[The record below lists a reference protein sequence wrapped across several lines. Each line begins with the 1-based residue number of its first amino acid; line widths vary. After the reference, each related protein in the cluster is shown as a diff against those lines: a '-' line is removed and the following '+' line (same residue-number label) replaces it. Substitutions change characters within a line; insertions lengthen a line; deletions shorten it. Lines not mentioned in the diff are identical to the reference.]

1 MKKVNSV
8 VRFMNIYN
16 LILDNLSDD
25 FDSYVINIYYDVN
38 SKIFTLDIFNNS
50 KNMSFFHNCL
60 FLELKDASY
69 LKSIIRSDFIN
80 NYDIYLP
87 CIYSCYDKKT
97 HVLKNHKFVL
107 NIDILDCEI
116 DEMENA
122 QAVVKKKML
131 QKK

>member
-38 SKIFTLDIFNNS
+38 SKIFSLDFFNVN
-50 KNMSFFHNCL
+50 KNMSVFYKSL